1 MRCEICNR
9 KSESRFCEFH
19 ESAYKNLVKNFEA
32 WKKSMNITWTE
43 YLTQIK
49 NNEFSGIWV
58 KEVAQHLLASGFE
71 NKILD
76 QETEV
81 HKV

>member
-1 MRCEICNR
+1 
-9 KSESRFCEFH
+9 
-19 ESAYKNLVKNFEA
+19 
-32 WKKSMNITWTE
+32 MNITWTE